1 MKFEGLIEEGEGWNC
16 KKSKILGW
24 LGASLQSSNGLGGHL
39 KRTIIPLF
47 IVPRRTLK
55 LLSFHWSSRRN
66 NIMDCSNAL
75 FFLFSFMFYL
85 HFLLLNWVVLGS
97 KLMVFL
103 GLNFIYTISRLAK
116 SGELQPG
123 ATWQNS
129 SIFTEPSWSH
139 EIYRS

>member
-1 MKFEGLIEEGEGWNC
+1 MLC
-16 KKSKILGW
+16 
-24 LGASLQSSNGLGGHL
+24 
-39 KRTIIPLF
+39 
-47 IVPRRTLK
+47 
-55 LLSFHWSSRRN
+55 
-66 NIMDCSNAL
+66 
-75 FFLFSFMFYL
+75 FFFFFSFKFYL